1 MCLLLMYFF
10 IRYNVFV
17 LFVYM
22 YVLSEIIY
30 FSLISLIIR
39 KLRHIANVSLPPVQ
53 ICNYLIFNVF

>member
-1 MCLLLMYFF
+1 
-10 IRYNVFV
+10 
-17 LFVYM
+17 M

>member
-1 MCLLLMYFF
+1 MYFLYS
-10 IRYNVFV
+10 IQCFV

>member
-1 MCLLLMYFF
+1 MCLLLMCFF
-10 IRYNVFV
+10 IQYNVFV

-39 KLRHIANVSLPPVQ
+39 KLHHITNVYLSPVQ